1 LEEMARKPL
10 GKGLAALIGDAPP
23 AAEEPRPQI
32 PQVQEPWPQESQV
45 AEQETGS
52 PPQEIVAAVPI
63 TGIRPGGHQ
72 PRRHFDENSLQELAD
87 SIKTGGV
94 IQPLILR
101 RLEDG
106 AHEIIAGE
114 RRWRAAQIAGLESV
128 PAIIKDLDNRA
139 TLEVSIVENL
149 QREDLNPIEEAEAY
163 RRLMDEFALSQ
174 EEAAR
179 RVGKDRSTVANTL
192 RLLNLPKSIQADVAT
207 GLLSAGHARALLSLG
222 SPAAQMGLAEKIK
235 ARGLSVRETEALVSV
250 PDRPGGRRRPAP
262 IPDVHVRRAEEDLKR
277 KLETKVRIRGNANK
291 GRIEIEYYSNNDL
304 IRIVDLLK

>member
-1 LEEMARKPL
+1 MVRKPL
-10 GKGLAALIGDAPP
+10 GKGLAALIGDTTP
-23 AAEEPRPQI
+23 AAGEPISQSPQAY
-32 PQVQEPWPQESQV
+32 EPWPQESQM
-45 AEQETGS
+45 AERETAGPSQET
-52 PPQEIVAAVPI
+52 IATVPLSR
-63 TGIRPGGHQ
+63 IRPGGHQ
-72 PRRHFDENSLQELAD
+72 PRRHFDENSLQELAE
-87 SIKTGGV
+87 SIKSGGV

-101 RLEDG
+101 RVDDG
-106 AHEIIAGE
+106 SCEIIAGE
-114 RRWRAAQIAGLESV
+114 RRWRAAQMAGLESV

-139 TLEVSIVENL
+139 ALEVSIVENL

-163 RRLMDEFALSQ
+163 RRLMNEFELSQ

-235 ARGLSVRETEALVSV
+235 AKGLSVRETEALVSV
-250 PDRPGGRRRPAP
+250 PDRPGGRRRNSP
-262 IPDVHVRRAEEDLKR
+262 IQDVHMRRAEEDLKR
-277 KLETKVRIRGNANK
+277 RLETKVRIRGNTNK